1 MKKYQ
6 LSIPTTVRKQINN
19 LPGHYRHRIQQ
30 VIAQLT
36 ITPRPTQAKLLRDS
50 QNRYRIRL
58 DDYRIVYRIED
69 DILLIEVLKVGQK
82 EGADFYDD
90 VD

>member
-1 MKKYQ
+1 M
-6 LSIPTTVRKQINN
+6 RKQINH
-19 LPGHYRHRIQQ
+19 LPGRYHQHIQR

-36 ITPRPTQAKLLRDS
+36 ITPRPAQAKLLRNS
-50 QNRYRIRL
+50 ANRYRIRV

-69 DILLIEVLKVGQK
+69 AILLIEALKVSQK

-90 VD
+90 VA